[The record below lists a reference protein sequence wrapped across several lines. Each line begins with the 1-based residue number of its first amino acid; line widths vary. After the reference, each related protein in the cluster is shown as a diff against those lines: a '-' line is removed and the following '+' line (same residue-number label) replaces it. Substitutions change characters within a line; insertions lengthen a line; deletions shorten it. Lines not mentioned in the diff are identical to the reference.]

1 MKVLRPLVMLC
12 FFAGVLSTALA
23 GTGTRRAAPRPAL
36 EVNVGQVRTDN
47 GLPADHVRAFSRQG
61 NVTSYLHPTGAHLV
75 TRTFDFERREEP
87 TAPYTETA
95 YRCDMRFLGGNPMA
109 RTIHGATAGGPSRYY
124 LPGLNGVAAEQLTSM
139 TFVDVWDGIDVR
151 WTSGMQ
157 GLKYEFVV
165 RPGADPSAI
174 AIAFDG
180 ASSTRTTA
188 DGGFELATPMGV
200 MNEAAPVSW
209 RSADHD
215 GRSNIGPAD
224 VRFMLSGN
232 VLRFDVRSHDP
243 SKTLVIDPAQI
254 WTTYYSGN
262 ADIAEEVR
270 LAKDKFMN
278 VIITG
283 ASPATNL
290 PTTVGVIQR
299 NKKNGNGNWDGF
311 IAKFDIDGKHL
322 WSTYYGSSKQDAFR
336 DVACD
341 SLGNVWAVGFVGDV
355 DAPNLIVDGKD
366 ATGKDTVKKFD
377 ILVVKLNPKG
387 AWIDAFTMSGREN
400 DIANAIDITGSNV
413 TIVGV
418 TRSPE
423 IYGLRG
429 TPYAK
434 ASAGTP
440 PLPDNNDDAFIA
452 RFIPVPNNPD
462 RSKLSWLTFFGGTA
476 YDDALAVRCNSAGD
490 IFVCGKTVSTN
501 IPSTLGTFGGGSFF
515 DGWIA
520 RFPSAGGA
528 RTWCTYLGGS
538 LDDQALDIAV
548 DNQGTPTVVGTTIST
563 NFPVTPGLDGFI
575 AGRAGFI
582 AQLNAGT
589 GARTWSTLVAANGVI
604 GSMQL
609 KGVAIDQS
617 RRIWVTGFRELVTGW
632 TTTTDAFQ
640 KTVTDETRTYDGI
653 MARYSP
659 TGQRQYASYL
669 SAPSDPGIP
678 AGLPPAGSDLG
689 RDECFDVMCEGD
701 AYMIFAN
708 ITTSNNF
715 PTKNAY
721 QDSTNLL
728 STGLARNAVIAFF
741 SDCPDSTISITGPS
755 NICNGQPIQLAAP
768 IGFAKYQWSTGETT
782 RTITVAD
789 SGSYILTAITD
800 KGCRYRDTLKVQYFV
815 SASISAGK
823 DITICKDTLTELSV
837 TITGGTPP
845 FKYKWNR
852 IESGQEYIQGDTTAT
867 PKVFPATTSNYEI
880 ATTDANGCIS
890 RDTILVAVLDP
901 KPTFGSGNVEFGLI
915 DACSSFGEAGFIL
928 RNPMPYPITVTTI
941 TSATGTISDATPLGA
956 GGLTIP
962 ANGSADLM
970 ARYTPTAPGVV
981 TGTIILRGMP
991 CGWTATIP
999 FRADKARLG
1008 ASVAPGTVSFGVASA
1023 CETID
1028 VIDTVEIRNGG
1039 TDPLVVQP
1047 GIVGAPYSVVA
1058 PTAETTV
1065 DPGKTLDVIIRYAPS
1080 AAGTYNDQLK
1090 LPYTAGLCDDT
1101 LRVNLSGVASK
1112 TDVRALSTTI
1122 AMPDLSGCETE
1133 MDTTIT
1139 LTNTG
1144 DAPISL
1150 TWTAPAD
1157 AVITT
1162 TQPLTVAPGKDAVI
1176 PVTIR
1181 PSAIGPY
1188 SVPVEF
1194 TATPCEL
1201 KLTVTLTGSKQG
1213 VSFDTPPTIAL
1224 GEVNSC
1230 APGGASASGSITYN
1244 GTSGTGSVTDVVTG
1258 PGITTTLAKNAT
1270 LAAGTPLSFNVTW
1283 TPTQDGALVDSIVV
1297 ILQPC
1302 DTRRV
1307 IRVTGVRTTPAIAP
1321 AQPAV
1326 DLGTLPVGGT
1336 TGTITFRN
1344 SGTDTLS
1351 AIVGSDT
1358 PGIIVTGTRP
1368 AALTS
1373 ILPGTTIEVDYRIP
1387 CDAGTGISGTIAAVA
1402 NPCALTAATTITAVC
1417 SKPPAVGTAI
1427 VALDTQRVSVGDRV
1441 TMPIRIVGSSNLNS
1455 SDARSWRALVSYDP
1469 YILVATG
1476 STRDCYTE
1484 GMMGRCT
1491 TEVTGVRGADTVGTV
1506 GQLTFTAVL
1515 GYTSFSAVQ
1524 IESFDWTSQTPV
1536 TTTVRHGRVE
1546 IDNICNDRYLVYK
1559 RGTTVNVRPQPADD
1573 VVEISMQTS
1582 APTSDVVLYDLIGN
1596 VVDRMTIALD
1606 RDGAGTIDV
1615 RHLEAGTYLLTARV
1629 GDIVRSNMIVIAR

>member
-1 MKVLRPLVMLC
+1 MVFRPLVALC
-12 FFAGVLSTALA
+12 LLIGVLSTALA

-61 NVTSYLHPTGAHLV
+61 TITSYLHSGGAYLV
-75 TRTFDFERREEP
+75 TRTYEFEQREDP
-87 TAPYTETA
+87 AAPYTETSF
-95 YRCDMRFLGGNPMA
+95 RCDMTFLGGNSTA
-109 RTIHGATAGGPSRYY
+109 RAVPGAAVAGPSRYY
-124 LPGLNGVAAEQLTSM
+124 LPGLNGELADQLASM

-151 WTSGMQ
+151 WTSGLR
-157 GLKYEFVV
+157 GLKYEFIV

-174 AIAFDG
+174 ALAFDG
-180 ASSTRTTA
+180 ASAVRITSE
-188 DGGFELATPMGV
+188 GGFQLTTPMGV

-209 RSADHD
+209 RSADPD

-224 VRFMLSGN
+224 VRFSLSGN

-278 VIITG
+278 VILAGST
-283 ASPATNL
+283 PATNL

-311 IAKFDIDGKHL
+311 ITKFDIDGKHL
-322 WSTYYGSSKQDAFR
+322 WSTYYGSSKQDAIR

-341 SLGNVWAVGFVGDV
+341 SIGNVWGVGFVGDI
-355 DAPNLIVDGKD
+355 DAPNMIYDGKGL
-366 ATGKDTVKKFD
+366 TGNDSVLKFD
-377 ILVVKLNPKG
+377 ILVLKLDPKG
-387 AWIDAFTMSGREN
+387 AWIDAFSLSGREN

-418 TRSPE
+418 TRSPR
-423 IYGLRG
+423 IYGLTG
-429 TPYAK
+429 TPYVK
-434 ASAGTP
+434 AATGTP

-452 RFIPVPNNPD
+452 RFGPIANNPD
-462 RSKLSWLTFFGGTA
+462 RSKLLWFTFFGGTSF
-476 YDDALAVRCNSAGD
+476 DDALAVRCNSAGD
-490 IFVCGKTVSTN
+490 IFVCGKTNSSN
-501 IPSTLGTFGGGSFF
+501 IPSTQGTFGGSTFF

-538 LDDQALDIAV
+538 LDDQAIDIAV

-563 NFPVTPGLDGFI
+563 NFPVSPGLDGFV

-589 GARTWSTLVAANGVI
+589 GARTWSTLVAANGII

-640 KTVTDETRTYDGI
+640 RTVTDELRTYDGI

-689 RDECFDVMCEGD
+689 RDECFDVLCEGD

-721 QDSTNLL
+721 QDSTKLL
-728 STGLARNAVIAFF
+728 STGLARNAVVAFF
-741 SDCPDSTISITGPS
+741 SDCPDSAISITGPA

-768 IGFAKYQWSTGETT
+768 VGFSKYQWSTGETS

-789 SGSYILTAITD
+789 SGSYVLTVVTD
-800 KGCRYRDTLKVQYFV
+800 KGCRYRDTLNVQYFV
-815 SASISAGK
+815 SASITAGK

-837 TITGGTPP
+837 AITGGTPP

-852 IESGQEYIQGDTTAT
+852 IESGQEFIQGDTTAT

-880 ATTDANGCIS
+880 TTTDANGCIS
-890 RDTILVAVLDP
+890 RDTILVTVLDP
-901 KPTFGSGNVEFGLI
+901 KPTFGSGNVDFGLI
-915 DACSSFGEAGFIL
+915 DACTPFGEAGFIL

-941 TSATGTISDATPLGA
+941 TSATGAISDATPLGA

-970 ARYTPTAPGVV
+970 ARYTPAAPGVV
-981 TGTIILRGMP
+981 TGTIIVRGTP
-991 CGWTATIP
+991 CGWTATIQ
-999 FRADKARLG
+999 FRADKARLV
-1008 ASVAPGTVSFGVASA
+1008 ASVAPGTLSFGVTSA

-1028 VIDTVEIRNGG
+1028 VLDTVEVRNGG
-1039 TDPLVVQP
+1039 TDPLILRP
-1047 GIVGAPYSVVA
+1047 GIVGAPYSVVE

-1065 DPGKTLDVIIRYAPS
+1065 DPGKNLSVVIRYAPS

-1090 LPYTAGLCDDT
+1090 LPYTAGLCEDT
-1101 LRVNLSGVASK
+1101 LRVNLSGIASK
-1112 TDVRALSTTI
+1112 TDVRALATTI
-1122 AMPDLSGCETE
+1122 AMPDLSGCDTE
-1133 MDTTIT
+1133 IDTTIT

-1157 AVITT
+1157 VVIAT
-1162 TQPLTVAPGKDAVI
+1162 TQPLNVAPGRDAVI

-1181 PSAIGPY
+1181 PSATGPY
-1188 SVPVEF
+1188 SIPVEF
-1194 TATPCEL
+1194 NATPCDL
-1201 KLTVTLTGSKQG
+1201 KVTVTLTGSKQG
-1213 VSFDTPPTIAL
+1213 VSFDTPAAIAL
-1224 GEVNSC
+1224 GEVNNC
-1230 APGGASASGSITYN
+1230 APGGATASGSITFN
-1244 GTSGTGSVTDVVTG
+1244 GTSGSGSIADVITG
-1258 PGITTTLAKNAT
+1258 PGIATTLTKNTT
-1270 LAAGTPLSFNVTW
+1270 LTSGTPLTFNVTW

-1321 AQPAV
+1321 AQPTV
-1326 DLGTLPVGGT
+1326 NLGTLPVGGT

-1351 AIVGSDT
+1351 MIVGSDT

-1368 AALTS
+1368 ALLTS
-1373 ILPGTTIEVDYRIP
+1373 VLPGSSVEVDYRIP
-1387 CDAGTGISGTIAAVA
+1387 CDAGTDISGTIAAVA
-1402 NPCALTAATTITAVC
+1402 NPCGLTAATTITAVC
-1417 SKPPAVGTAI
+1417 SRPPAVGTAT
-1427 VALDTQRVSVGDRV
+1427 VALDTHRVSVGDRV
-1441 TMPIRIVGSSNLNS
+1441 TIPIRIVESSNLNT

-1469 YILVATG
+1469 YVLVATG

-1491 TEVTGVRGADTVGTV
+1491 TEVTGVRGADTVGAI

-1515 GYTSFSAVQ
+1515 GYTSFSSVH

-1536 TTTVRHGRVE
+1536 TTNVRQGRVE

-1559 RGTTVNVRPQPADD
+1559 RGTTINVRPQPADD
-1573 VVEISMQTS
+1573 LVEISMQTS
-1582 APTSDVVLYDLIGN
+1582 ATSTDVAVYDLIGN
-1596 VVDRMTIALD
+1596 VVDRLTVTLD
-1606 RDGAGTIDV
+1606 RDGTGALDV